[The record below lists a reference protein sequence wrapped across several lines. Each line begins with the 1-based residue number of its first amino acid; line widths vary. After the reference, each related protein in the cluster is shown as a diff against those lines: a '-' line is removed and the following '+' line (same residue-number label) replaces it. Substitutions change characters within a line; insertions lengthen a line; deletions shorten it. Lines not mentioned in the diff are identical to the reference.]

1 MPLDYRYEAVDAAGR
16 RLNGTLTADSE
27 KDARRKLFEQGLVVS
42 KLQGEAKAKTSWDW
56 RRLFNK
62 PLSTTELILFTQQFR
77 TLYMA
82 GISLPEALRILHDQA
97 ENKQFKWVVGDMQR
111 RVLEGESLHQAFS
124 ANRKVFSSL
133 YCAMIAAGES
143 SGALPEVLERLVYLL
158 EHDAKTKQQ
167 ITSALRYPKMVVFA
181 MVIAFL
187 VLLNFV
193 VPQFASIFRSAKVEL
208 PLPTQFALW
217 LNQFFQD
224 YWFIILALFFGFIYA
239 WKAYMKTEKGV
250 FWRDSMALK
259 IPLIGKVVQKAA
271 IARFAAIFS
280 ILQRS
285 GLSVLNSLDIIRDT
299 VDNAF
304 FQTKFEG
311 IKSKIQAGSGI
322 AAAVESVKGFTPL
335 AVNLILVGEHSGK
348 LDEMLNDLARHYDN
362 EVELAVEELT
372 EWIGPILI
380 MALGVVVLFFALSIF
395 LPMWDLV
402 KLVQ

>member
-16 RLNGTLTADSE
+16 SLNGTLTADSE

-56 RRLFNK
+56 RRLFQK
-62 PLSTTELILFTQQFR
+62 RLSTSELILFTQQFR

-133 YCAMIAAGES
+133 YCAM
-143 SGALPEVLERLVYLL
+143 
-158 EHDAKTKQQ
+158 
-167 ITSALRYPKMVVFA
+167 
-181 MVIAFL
+181 VIAFL

-193 VPQFASIFRSAKVEL
+193 VPQFASIFQSAKVEL

-362 EVELAVEELT
+362 EVEIAVEELT

-380 MALGVVVLFFALSIF
+380 MALGVVVLFFALAIF